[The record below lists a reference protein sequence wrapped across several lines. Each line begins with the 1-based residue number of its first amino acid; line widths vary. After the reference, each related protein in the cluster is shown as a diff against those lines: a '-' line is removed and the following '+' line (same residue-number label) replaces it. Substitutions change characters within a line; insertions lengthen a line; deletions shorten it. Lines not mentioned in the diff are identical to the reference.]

1 MVIIQISQ
9 IQSNSGKYGIDPNQF
24 PHCIITMTSNNA
36 PHPTRVPGP
45 WHLTGEIYVIV
56 LSSSM
61 THRTPGA
68 YAAMEAESDFA
79 SEENR
84 GNSDQVLVPG
94 GSL

>member
-1 MVIIQISQ
+1 
-9 IQSNSGKYGIDPNQF
+9 
-24 PHCIITMTSNNA
+24 MTSNNA

-45 WHLTGEIYVIV
+45 WHLTGEIYVIA

-79 SEENR
+79 SEEKSEKFRPCLGPR
-84 GNSDQVLVPG
+84 GLAMIVRYSNSPV
-94 GSL
+94 